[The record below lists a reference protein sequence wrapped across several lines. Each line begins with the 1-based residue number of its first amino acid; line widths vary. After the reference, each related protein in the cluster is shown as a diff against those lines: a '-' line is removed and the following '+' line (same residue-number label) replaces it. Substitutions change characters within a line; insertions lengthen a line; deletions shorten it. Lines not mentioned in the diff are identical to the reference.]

1 MSEQNGV
8 LVDRAIAEVWN
19 KGNYAILNELV
30 ASDVVIHSSTPGE
43 EIHGPEGIKQFYSAL
58 REAFPDIH
66 FTIEDQIAQGDR
78 VVTRWSARATH
89 KGEFQG
95 IPPTDKQVNLS
106 GIDIDRLVNGKVV
119 ECWPIVDELNLLQ
132 QLGVLPARNQVEP
145 H

>member
-1 MSEQNGV
+1 MSELNSV
-8 LVDRAIAEVWN
+8 LVERAIAEVWN

-43 EIHGPEGIKQFYSAL
+43 EIHGPEGIKQFYSEL
-58 REAFPDIH
+58 RAAFPDIH
-66 FTIEDQIAQGDR
+66 FTVEDQITQRDR
-78 VVTRWSARATH
+78 VVTHWSARATH

-95 IPPTDKQVNLS
+95 IAPTGKQVNLS

-132 QLGVLPARNQVEP
+132 QLGVLPTHGQVEP

>member
-43 EIHGPEGIKQFYSAL
+43 EIHG